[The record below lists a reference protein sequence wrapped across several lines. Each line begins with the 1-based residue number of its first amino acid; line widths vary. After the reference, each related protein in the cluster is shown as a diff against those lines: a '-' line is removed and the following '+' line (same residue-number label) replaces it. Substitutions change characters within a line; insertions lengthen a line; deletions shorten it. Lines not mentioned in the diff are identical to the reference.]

1 MLAVTFFAT
10 LSTALEFAVLVG
22 VVAVAAGVPQPHD
35 APAPDAR
42 AAGSTFAAAPLRAG
56 RAGRTALPQL
66 KVLRVDGSLFFGA
79 VEHVRDEIEAARRA
93 RPGVRHL
100 LLVGSGINFIDVA
113 GCELLVHEAAV
124 LRDAGVTL
132 YACNLKP
139 EVRGALERGGFLDVF
154 GRDRVFDTKDE
165 AIRSIYA
172 RIDPAACEACTV
184 RVFVECAARARA
196 PALSV

>member
-1 MLAVTFFAT
+1 MYLNRTTHPRLTRVLPDPRSPLRRFAP
-10 LSTALEFAVLVG
+10 V
-22 VVAVAAGVPQPHD
+22 
-35 APAPDAR
+35 APDAPR
-42 AAGSTFAAAPLRAG
+42 C
-56 RAGRTALPQL
+56 PQL
-66 KVLRVDGSLFFGA
+66 EMLRVDGSLFFGA

-113 GCELLVHEAAV
+113 GCELLVHEAAAS
-124 LRDAGVTL
+124 RDAGVTL

-139 EVRGALERGGFLDVF
+139 EVRGALERGGFLDAF